1 MAHMIWLIWNR
12 VESGICQSGRCFRKK
27 LRGHQPLW
35 SDIGHFGLKSGRWN
49 NDCCSSIIGH
59 FRLNGTVCIPHIIWV
74 WWENP
79 SQDDDGDCFLNRI
92 EVINISR
99 FNGTPITRNKTS
111 KTTTTILVTGI
122 FAASNVSNV
131 SKSSKS
137 ESRIHE
143 PEPTGPGPRV
153 SVPDRTRDC
162 GPWIPCLNY
171 LKSLHQRINLKSLMM
186 TNQMLFLLQFLL
198 CKFCRYS
205 RKCIFHD
212 SFFSLNRTG

>member
-1 MAHMIWLIWNR
+1 MIWI
-12 VESGICQSGRCFRKK
+12 
-27 LRGHQPLW
+27 
-35 SDIGHFGLKSGRWN
+35 
-49 NDCCSSIIGH
+49 
-59 FRLNGTVCIPHIIWV
+59 

-122 FAASNVSNV
+122 LAASNV

-137 ESRIHE
+137 DSGIHG
-143 PEPTGPGPRV
+143 PELTGLGPSGSVRSEDQTGPGLKNSEISGQTSSKRK
-153 SVPDRTRDC
+153 SRTKSDWSSPG
-162 GPWIPCLNY
+162 GPWIPSLNY

-212 SFFSLNRTG
+212 SFFFTEQNSKNT